1 MTTNTIIFMSKRVAT
16 LVMANAQNF
25 SAAAGMDKPL
35 RQQSKRKRSIAICC
49 SRIRACVCDCKCNAI
64 RFYQTRQMN
73 LVCNE
78 ERQRER
84 LSTRSQ
90 NQVTDRVW
98 QQVPQSFLMKCM
110 PSVLPGR

>member
-1 MTTNTIIFMSKRVAT
+1 M
-16 LVMANAQNF
+16 
-25 SAAAGMDKPL
+25 
-35 RQQSKRKRSIAICC
+35 
-49 SRIRACVCDCKCNAI
+49 CDCKCNAI

-78 ERQRER
+78 ERER

-90 NQVTDRVW
+90 NEVTDRVW

-110 PSVLPGR
+110 PYVLPGR